1 MLERKIYKKY
11 YPIGKYTIISEN
23 DTSILKQMQRRY
35 FDEKHVID
43 MIVLKQAMKGEI
55 SKIPYMD
62 KYENQDDAAIYGL
75 YIPVF
80 SSLDTDHYT
89 EEEIKVLNFLL
100 LWNKYN
106 VQITSWHMELSDKR
120 HNLLFY
126 GGKPAFNLYIP
137 IIKKKKIHFIKIK
150 LKMMPEVVKMSLR
163 KIFAKLVY
171 IASEAECD
179 SDICSFYR
187 KQIDKIEY
195 ISKQISEEINK
206 CIKSENPE
214 AMFMEMNI
222 HMDAV
227 KEYMDDIYA
236 DYEKIKKLAKE
247 RKEYIKSAMEQLD
260 SLEQTILDTKKN
272 NEIQPFFEVSMINK
286 MRKDDIDIL
295 KRKYSK
301 AVQTTK

>member
-23 DTSILKQMQRRY
+23 DTSIFKQMQRRY
-35 FDEKHVID
+35 FNEKHMID
-43 MIVLKQAMKGEI
+43 MIVLKQAMKGGI
-55 SKIPYMD
+55 SKIPYTD
-62 KYENQDDAAIYGL
+62 KYEDQDDAAIYRL
-75 YIPVF
+75 HIPVF
-80 SSLDTDHYT
+80 GFLDMKDAYYT
-89 EEEIKVLNFLL
+89 EEDIKVLNFLL

-106 VQITSWHMELSDKR
+106 VQITSWHMALSNKR

-126 GGKPAFNLYIP
+126 SEKPTFNLYIP

-150 LKMMPEVVKMSLR
+150 LKMMPEVVKVSLR

-179 SDICSFYR
+179 CDICSFYI
-187 KQIDKIEY
+187 KQADKIKY
-195 ISKQISEEINK
+195 ILKQISEEINK

-222 HMDAV
+222 HLDAV

-247 RKEYIKSAMEQLD
+247 RKEDIKSAMNQLD
-260 SLEQTILDTKKN
+260 SLEQTILDNKKN
-272 NEIQPFFEVSMINK
+272 NEMQPFFEVSMINK
-286 MRKDDIDIL
+286 MGKDDIDIL
-295 KRKYSK
+295 KRKYRGGK
-301 AVQTTK
+301 